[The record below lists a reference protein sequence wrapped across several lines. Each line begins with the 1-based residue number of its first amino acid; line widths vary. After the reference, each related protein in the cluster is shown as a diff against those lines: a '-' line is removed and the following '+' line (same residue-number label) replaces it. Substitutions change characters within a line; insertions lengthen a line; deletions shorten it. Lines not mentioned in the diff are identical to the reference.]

1 MHTRLTPTK
10 TARGNLAEDRGTG
23 RVTVLFQAGEMAVD
37 DNGYSVLDSVQDL
50 ADLPE
55 ESVGSEGFLT
65 RLDLIVAERY
75 PGREL
80 IDWVILDPDYF

>member
-1 MHTRLTPTK
+1 MNTRLTPTK
-10 TARGNLAEDRGTG
+10 VARGNLAEDRGTG
-23 RVTVLFQAGEMAVD
+23 RVTILFQAGEVAVD
-37 DNGYSVLDSVQDL
+37 DDGYSVLDSVQGW

-55 ESVGSEGFLT
+55 ELVGSEGFLT

-80 IDWVILDPDYF
+80 IDWVILDPSDF